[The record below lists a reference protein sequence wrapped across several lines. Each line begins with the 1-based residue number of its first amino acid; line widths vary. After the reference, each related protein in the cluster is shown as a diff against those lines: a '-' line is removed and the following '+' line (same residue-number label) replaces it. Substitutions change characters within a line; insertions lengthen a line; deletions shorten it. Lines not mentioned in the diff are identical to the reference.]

1 MVEMELVDVRVDQ
14 TTNNPV
20 ALLRTGPGV
29 EPRRLLPIFIGVA
42 EATAIRFG
50 MEERPTPR
58 PMTHDLL
65 NQLSGALGATLMRV
79 VITELRDNIFFAE
92 LHYRQGDVDRVVSSR
107 PSDALALAVRV
118 KVPILASDDLIA
130 GHGIEDPETVADAN
144 PDELVDEFRK
154 FIDEINP
161 EDFGS
166 SGA

>member
-50 MEERPTPR
+50 MEERATPR
-58 PMTHDLL
+58 PMTHDLVHHL
-65 NQLSGALGATLMRV
+65 TEAMGATLVRV

-92 LHYRQGDVDRVVSSR
+92 LHYRQGESDRVVSSR

-118 KVPILASDDLIA
+118 KVPILAATDLIA
-130 GHGIEDPETVADAN
+130 AHAIDDPETALDAN
-144 PDELVDEFRK
+144 PDELVDEFRR

-161 EDFGS
+161 EDFGAS
-166 SGA
+166 

>member
-50 MEERPTPR
+50 MEERATPR
-58 PMTHDLL
+58 PMTHDLVHHL
-65 NQLSGALGATLMRV
+65 TEAMGATLVRV

-92 LHYRQGDVDRVVSSR
+92 LHYRQGESDRVVSSR

-118 KVPILASDDLIA
+118 KVPILAAADLIA
-130 GHGIEDPETVADAN
+130 SHAIDDPETAVDAN
-144 PDELVDEFRK
+144 PDELVDEFRR

-161 EDFGS
+161 EDFGA
-166 SGA
+166 SGG